1 MTISVILTPIAGE
14 AGDEHALAA
23 ALAVGRQM
31 GAHLRVLHVRV
42 PPSAAVFAGAP
53 EGAMVTAELLTLWE
67 SDVKER
73 AQRARARYDS
83 WRSGNGLA
91 EVAAP
96 PARAETSTSWVELE
110 GQFDPSVARQGRVS
124 DLIVLGAQNGTGD
137 STPFYACEGAL
148 FESGRPVLLVPARAP
163 EGLFGT
169 AIVAWNG
176 SAEAA
181 AAVGGALPLLARAK
195 RVHIF
200 SAGERGETGREPE
213 ELVDYLGWHGIKTT
227 TRVVNSTSHDVGAAL
242 LKEVAEVGAG
252 MLVMGAYTHS
262 RTRQLIFGGATSH
275 VLRHAG
281 IPVLMAH

>member
-1 MTISVILTPIAGE
+1 MTISVILTPIFGE
-14 AGDEHALAA
+14 AGDEFALAA
-23 ALAVGRQM
+23 ALSAGRQL

-67 SDVKER
+67 SDVK
-73 AQRARARYDS
+73 QRAARAKERFGA
-83 WRSGNGLA
+83 WRAASGLA
-91 EVAAP
+91 EVSAP
-96 PARAETSTSWVELE
+96 PARAETSASWLEVE
-110 GQFDPSVARQGRVS
+110 GQFDPVVARQGRVA
-124 DLIVLGAQNGTGD
+124 DLIVVGAQNGASG
-137 STPFYACEGAL
+137 SAPFYACEGAL

-163 EGLFGT
+163 ENIFGT
-169 AIVAWNG
+169 VVVAWNG

-200 SAGERGETGREPE
+200 TAGERGEAGQEPAD
-213 ELVDYLGWHGIKTT
+213 LVAYLGWHGIAAT
-227 TRVVNSTSHDVGAAL
+227 TRVITSTSHDVGAAL
-242 LKEVAEVGAG
+242 LKEVAEVNAG

-262 RTRQLIFGGATSH
+262 RTRELMFGGATNH
-275 VLRHAG
+275 ILNHAG